1 MELNLVWDV
10 KNNGKGFYRH
20 SVQKRQAKES
30 ILPFV
35 NEKGELAMTDMEK
48 AEVLN
53 EFFVLVCTGSQDS
66 CISHVPEAHIPGHLG
81 GNWGH
86 KSTPAVKAEQVRD
99 CLMRLNVYMS
109 MGPDDTHPRA
119 LKELADMAAEL
130 LCIIFEKSWLLGEV
144 SGNWKKG
151 NVTPIYKSGR
161 KEDPGNCRLVSLSSV
176 PGKIMEQI
184 FLEDMLRYMRD
195 EQVI

>member
-1 MELNLVWDV
+1 MYE
-10 KNNGKGFYRH
+10 Y
-20 SVQKRQAKES
+20 
-30 ILPFV
+30 
-35 NEKGELAMTDMEK
+35 T
-48 AEVLN
+48 
-53 EFFVLVCTGSQDS
+53 
-66 CISHVPEAHIPGHLG
+66 
-81 GNWGH
+81 
-86 KSTPAVKAEQVRD
+86 
-99 CLMRLNVYMS
+99 S

-119 LKELADMAAEL
+119 LKELAGMAAEL
-130 LCIIFEKSWLLGEV
+130 LCITFEKSWLLGEV